1 MHIMFVCTGN
11 VCRSPMG
18 ELMMKRYLAG
28 SSITVSSA
36 GVKGLKDRPIHQSS
50 GKLMT
55 SVGIDSSA
63 FRSRMLTAEMAQN
76 ADLILCFEKEQRRDI
91 VSLAPMAVNYT
102 FLVTDFANMCLYSAQ
117 QKLVK
122 GRTLEERL
130 QSVINAASFIR
141 PMIPAPRDVDDPM
154 GKSFDVFC
162 RAAEQT
168 NKAIWIILDSM
179 RKHYTDSVSVAT
191 ASARVGAS
199 TGTPDR
205 SVSDRSV
212 SDRSMSDRSMS
223 DRSGEDTVVL
233 PPITGASTGTDSSG
247 NVVQVN
253 QTAGGNRGKA
263 ISTK

>member
-130 QSVINAASFIR
+130 RSVINAASFIR

-179 RKHYTDSVSVAT
+179 RKHYTDAVT
-191 ASARVGAS
+191 NASAGPRKDSVRKADAAKAGAVEADAA
-199 TGTPDR
+199 TTVTVVTAGNAADH
-205 SVSDRSV
+205 
-212 SDRSMSDRSMS
+212 
-223 DRSGEDTVVL
+223 SGEATVVL
-233 PPITGASTGTDSSG
+233 PPVQGALAESG
-247 NVVQVN
+247 NSGSTIGADHGKV
-253 QTAGGNRGKA
+253 TA
-263 ISTK
+263 TK